1 MKENKC
7 PNCPRWRPFDAVL
20 PQRSSERGSFG
31 SNCAALICGFPSR
44 AISPNACEDRRILG
58 LNRRAKYLVASLDD
72 GTALIAHL
80 GMSGS
85 FRIENQERRRAASP
99 FRARKTP
106 STTTSSSI
114 STALASIYN
123 DPRRFGFM
131 TLAVEAELASHPFFA
146 GLGVEPLS
154 NAFNAE
160 TLARLFADRKT
171 SLKAALLDQRLIAG
185 LGNIYV
191 CEALHRAGL
200 APDRPAGDLARRDG
214 APTKS
219 AEKLARLI
227 REVLEEAVLAG
238 GSSLRDHRQA
248 DGTLGYFQ
256 HNFRVY
262 NRVGEACPGS
272 GCGGIIQRRTQN
284 GRSTFYCPKCQK

>member
-1 MKENKC
+1 MPEL
-7 PNCPRWRPFDAVL
+7 PEVETVRRGLAPTLVGARIVRVELRRPDLRF
-20 PQRSSERGSFG
+20 P
-31 SNCAALICGFPSR
+31 FPSDFAER
-44 AISPNACEDRRILG
+44 LQDRRILR

-85 FRIENQERRRAASP
+85 FRIENRGEAPGAFAFPRSKNP
-99 FRARKTP
+99 VHDHVVIHLDG
-106 STTTSSSI
+106 SCV
-114 STALASIYN
+114 IYN